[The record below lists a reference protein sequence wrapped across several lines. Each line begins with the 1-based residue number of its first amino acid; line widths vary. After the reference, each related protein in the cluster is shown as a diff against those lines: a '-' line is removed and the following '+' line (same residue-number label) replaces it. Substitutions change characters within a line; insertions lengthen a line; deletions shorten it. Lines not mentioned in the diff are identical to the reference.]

1 LETLVTVHS
10 WVRWLVLAALL
21 AGAIIGLGR
30 YRQRANW
37 KSGLFQVGVM
47 TVDVQVSI
55 GVVIWIY
62 DNTWSETFFFK
73 VVHPSFML
81 TALAIAHLGMALARR
96 RADVRSNLIAGG
108 SFVVALALIIGA
120 IPWDRL

>member
-1 LETLVTVHS
+1 
-10 WVRWLVLAALL
+10 LVLGALL
-21 AGAIIGLGR
+21 AGAIIGLDR
-30 YRQRANW
+30 YRKRADW
-37 KSGLFQVGVM
+37 KSGLFLVGVM
-47 TVDVQVSI
+47 TIDVQVSI

-62 DNTWSETFFFK
+62 DNTWSERFFFK

-96 RADVRSNLIAGG
+96 RADARSNLIAGG
-108 SFVVALALIIGA
+108 SFVVALALVVGA